1 MNFFIVI
8 AAVVSMVL
16 KRTYRYIIIQL
27 ISVTAAVI
35 LLLQMTVQLN
45 NLRDSGNVTCTVS
58 VKTLFYTLIK

>member
-35 LLLQMTVQLN
+35 LLLQMTMQLH
-45 NLRDSGNVTCTVS
+45 NLQDAGNVTCPVS
-58 VKTLFYTLIK
+58 KETL